1 MWVILM
7 VISMAFNATF
17 IPQVL
22 AFVVTFSCH
31 VLPGGESATFLLATM
46 LILRTPLRMRRLE
59 ALFKG
64 VSTQLLLMFVKHLVK
79 HVGARRRYEWPHG
92 QRSEIAVKVAFQC

>member
-1 MWVILM
+1 
-7 VISMAFNATF
+7 
-17 IPQVL
+17 
-22 AFVVTFSCH
+22 
-31 VLPGGESATFLLATM
+31 LLATM

>member
-1 MWVILM
+1 M

-31 VLPGGESATFLLATM
+31 VLPGGESATFLLASVATM

-79 HVGARRRYEWPHG
+79 TRGYHAPVTNGHMANGRKLP
-92 QRSEIAVKVAFQC
+92 